1 MKCQHLCP
9 IGISAISCIES
20 AENTWS
26 FRAVAPALPEQTIA
40 ARAALSCQ
48 VAEDTHREMA
58 TGLPSPVYV
67 IGAEVPTPGGAS
79 HDASDLAVTVVFLSW
94 INAVR
99 SSSKD
104 FGLSH
109 CGLLTMRLILRR
121 R

>member
-1 MKCQHLCP
+1 MP
-9 IGISAISCIES
+9 
-20 AENTWS
+20 
-26 FRAVAPALPEQTIA
+26 
-40 ARAALSCQ
+40 
-48 VAEDTHREMA
+48 

-67 IGAEVPTPGGAS
+67 IGTEVPTPGGES

-94 INAVR
+94 IHAVR

-104 FGLSH
+104 FGSH